1 MRVNSTSTMIMM
13 ISFISVMSLS
23 CSSLSVTSSMS
34 LISRRSSIRVR
45 SIVIDSSRKPSDTT
59 YLNLFYSTRVLLL

>member
-1 MRVNSTSTMIMM
+1 MRASSTSTMIMM

-34 LISRRSSIRVR
+34 LISVRVR

>member
-1 MRVNSTSTMIMM
+1 MRASSTSTMIMM

-23 CSSLSVTSSMS
+23 CSSLSVTSSVS
-34 LISRRSSIRVR
+34 LISIRVR
-45 SIVIDSSRKPSDTT
+45 SKSIVIDSSRKPSDTT

>member
-1 MRVNSTSTMIMM
+1 MRASSTSTMIMM

-23 CSSLSVTSSMS
+23 CSSLSVTSS